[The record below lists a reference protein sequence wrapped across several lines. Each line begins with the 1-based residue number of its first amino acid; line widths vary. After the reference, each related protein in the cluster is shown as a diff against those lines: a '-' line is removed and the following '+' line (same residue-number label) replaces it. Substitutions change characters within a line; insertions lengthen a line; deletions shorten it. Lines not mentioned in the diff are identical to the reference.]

1 MEYIQITLDG
11 INEEYNKIKNYI
23 YTDIDAFITLVE
35 NIHNLLNKSKCKV
48 NIKIN
53 ATNENIKKL
62 YDNILFLKEEFKEY
76 VDLNRISFNIAA
88 LYSYCKD
95 SDNGTEEFWNEFSR
109 LGEVANNRTPNM
121 RERALEK
128 ETFKREFVNYP
139 CSSYVGKTYFIMPNG
154 ELVRCGLIRKE
165 DIYGDIYN
173 GVTKPEVLEA
183 WHNFDSPL
191 LDYCKNM
198 RCPLHPVCPK
208 FFRCNSCGIC
218 SKPHH
223 IEKAIGK
230 AKEKLI
236 RTRDMYLRQI
246 NGGK

>member
-183 WHNFDSPL
+183 WHNFDISEISF
-191 LDYCKNM
+191 CKKTK
-198 RCPLHPVCPK
+198 CPYHPMCFK
-208 FFRCNSCGIC
+208 FIKCDSFGMCTKIQDQ
-218 SKPHH
+218 
-223 IEKAIGK
+223 EKSLIK
-230 AKEKLI
+230 VKERLI
-236 RTRDMYLRQI
+236 RTYNFYNNI
-246 NGGK
+246 KKII